1 VPTVREL
8 SEKQSVNIS
17 RTRDAYAT
25 LKPFQLSVLAA
36 MCAGLSIGAIGFTTS
51 KLMPGGTPVVIAS
64 MGAAAVIVFQFPQSP
79 AARVWP
85 IIGGHLVSALIG
97 VTVSQLIPDRMLAG
111 GVAVG
116 LSLLAMA
123 VFRCMHPPGGGTALV
138 AVLGGAAIQEA
149 SYVFVVFP
157 TLINALLLAVFGSVF
172 RRLTAKRS
180 DDNLVR

>member
-1 VPTVREL
+1 M
-8 SEKQSVNIS
+8 NIL
-17 RTRDAYAT
+17 RTITAYTT

-36 MCAGLSIGAIGFTTS
+36 MCAGLSIGAIGFATS
-51 KLMPGGTPVVIAS
+51 QLMRGGTPAVIAS

-85 IIGGHLVSALIG
+85 ILGGHLVSALIG
-97 VTVSQLIPDRMLAG
+97 VTVSQLIPDRIIAG

-123 VFRCMHPPGGGTALV
+123 VLRCMHPPGGGTALV
-138 AVLGGAAIQEA
+138 AVLGGAVIQDA
-149 SYVFVVFP
+149 GYRFVLFP
-157 TLINALLLAVFGSVF
+157 TFINALLLAVFASVF
-172 RRLTAKRS
+172 VRLTAKPS